1 MKLLD
6 KYEIYRRDEHNICIR
21 EYKETFVLNKE
32 TNEKESNG
40 YSWVDIK
47 AYFGTLKQALMWLKE
62 KIIRDH
68 LNELEYKDILML
80 IYQLEDA
87 LSETKIADLQ
97 E

>member
-6 KYEIYRRDEHNICIR
+6 KYEIYRRDDYNISIK

-32 TNEKESNG
+32 TKKLESNG
-40 YSWVDIK
+40 YAWVDIRV
-47 AYFGTLKQALMWLKE
+47 YFGTLKQALMWLKE
-62 KIIRDH
+62 EIIRDH

-87 LSETKIADLQ
+87 LSEVNEND
-97 E
+97 